1 MATYSQAGV
10 TCTCVWERA
19 DHLHRWCTW
28 AGQSAPPASVTSTH
42 VLCRHA
48 VLPPALHSAW
58 LVPCPLLT
66 PSPHQQPPFL
76 TLLPGPPASFS
87 HHTLARHLP
96 ERRHPEPTSSPPSLR
111 AHHHCPTQWY
121 HLTPRWPGG
130 VRQSYAA
137 SSPQPSSWHRG
148 CSRGRPSVHPC
159 PGTRDLL
166 EACSA
171 WMEHSS

>member
-1 MATYSQAGV
+1 MVHLGRPASAPSLG
-10 TCTCVWERA
+10 
-19 DHLHRWCTW
+19 HLHTSPVSPCC
-28 AGQSAPPASVTSTH
+28 ASP
-42 VLCRHA
+42 C
-48 VLPPALHSAW
+48 PALRLAGALPTPHPVSSPATPFPHPAARPTR
-58 LVPCPLLT
+58 LFQPSHPG
-66 PSPHQQPPFL
+66 PSPTGTSPSRAH
-76 TLLPGPPASFS
+76 LLS
-87 HHTLARHLP
+87 
-96 ERRHPEPTSSPPSLR
+96 PSLR